1 MQKMPETKSKEIP
14 KFRNCCSARSFALA
28 GGTAL
33 AELGTSAGGGK
44 GPNDTQRSKHPA
56 AE

>member
-28 GGTAL
+28 RGTAL

-44 GPNDTQRSKHPA
+44 GPNDTPRSKHPA